1 MEKSARWLTDK
12 FIYLML
18 FALPLWTGLEGY
30 ADITRSK
37 FLLFAALTA
46 LWLAALAVCAVK
58 YRWRP
63 ARPGAFALW
72 ALAFM
77 AAVCLSTLCSGRISY
92 CLLGSARRDGAVTLL
107 LYGAI
112 ALGVSRWGEMRERY
126 VNLTALAAA
135 LCCLVAILQ
144 LFRVNVLGL
153 FPEGLSFYDA
163 GTRYTG
169 EFLGTIGN
177 TNLLAAWFCLVIPLL
192 SVSALRSRGARR
204 WLLLLPAAACLALLI
219 VIRAESGLVGCLGC
233 AIVVAP
239 YYVNYTGR
247 KRAARILICCLVALV
262 VLGILL
268 IYFAPPGGG
277 TLWELSE
284 ILHGRAQDGFGSSRV
299 AIWRE
304 ALRLF
309 WERPLTG
316 GGPDTFGLRSAL
328 DFERYV
334 PETGLT
340 LTAHA
345 DNAHCELLSYLVN
358 LGVLGLAAYAALV
371 LTALRRW
378 LRGSGPEYG
387 AGLVCYLVQSLF
399 GLGLCLVVPVA
410 WIYMGLICS
419 GNRGDGK
426 CRLGEGESLRPTS

>member
-12 FIYLML
+12 FICLML

-46 LWLAALAVCAVK
+46 LWLAALGVCAVK
-58 YRWRP
+58 YRR
-63 ARPGAFALW
+63 RPGRPGPFA
-72 ALAFM
+72 ACVLAFM
-77 AAVCLSTLCSGRISY
+77 AAVCLSTLCSGRIGY

-135 LCCLVAILQ
+135 LCCLVAVLQ
-144 LFRVNVLGL
+144 LCRVNVLGL

-169 EFLGTIGN
+169 EFLGTMGN

-204 WLLLLPAAACLALLI
+204 WLLLVPAAACLALLI
-219 VIRAESGLVGCLGC
+219 FIRAESGLVGCLGC
-233 AIVVAP
+233 ALVTAP
-239 YYVNYTGR
+239 YYVNYTGH
-247 KRAARILICCLVALV
+247 KRAAR
-262 VLGILL
+262 LL
-268 IYFAPPGGG
+268 ISCLAGLAILAIVIIYLAPPGGG

-316 GGPDTFGLRSAL
+316 GGPDTFGARSTL
-328 DFERYV
+328 DFSRYV
-334 PETGLT
+334 QETGLT
-340 LTAHA
+340 LSSHA
-345 DNAHCELLSYLVN
+345 DNAHCEPLGYLVN
-358 LGVLGLAAYAALV
+358 LGLLGLAAYAGLV
-371 LTALRRW
+371 ATALRRW

-387 AGLVCYLVQSLF
+387 SGLVGYLVQSLF

-419 GNRGDGK
+419 GDRGDGR
-426 CRLGEGESLRPTS
+426 CRLGEGASLRPTS

>member
-1 MEKSARWLTDK
+1 MENSARWLTDK
-12 FIYLML
+12 FICLML
-18 FALPLWTGLEGY
+18 LALPLWPGLEGY
-30 ADITRSK
+30 SDITGAK
-37 FLLFAALTA
+37 FRLFAALT
-46 LWLAALAVCAVK
+46 LVWLAALGVCAVK

-63 ARPGAFALW
+63 SRPGAFAAW

-77 AAVCLSTLCSGRISY
+77 AAVCLSTLCSGRIGY

-107 LYGAI
+107 LYGCI

-135 LCCLVAILQ
+135 LCCAVAVLQ

-153 FPEGLSFYDA
+153 YPEGLSFYDA

-169 EFLGTIGN
+169 EFLGTMGN

-192 SVSALRSRGARR
+192 TVSALRSRGARR
-204 WLLLLPAAACLALLI
+204 WLLLLPAAACLALLFAI
-219 VIRAESGLVGCLGC
+219 KAESGLVGCLGC
-233 AIVVAP
+233 AVVTVP

-247 KRAARILICCLVALV
+247 KRAARLLICCLAGLA
-262 VLGILL
+262 ILAIII
-268 IYFAPPGGG
+268 IYLAPPGGG
-277 TLWELSE
+277 MLWELSE

-309 WERPLTG
+309 GERPLTG
-316 GGPDTFGLRSAL
+316 GGPDTFGARSLL

-340 LTAHA
+340 LSTHA
-345 DNAHCELLSYLVN
+345 DNAHSEPLGYLVN
-358 LGVLGLAAYAALV
+358 LGLVGFAAYAGLV
-371 LTALRRW
+371 VKALRRW

-387 AGLVCYLVQSLF
+387 AGLVGYLVQSLF

-419 GNRGDGK
+419 GNRGDGR
-426 CRLGEGESLRPTS
+426 CPR